1 MIKPRFQTQIS
12 GRHKLLLMTLCS
24 IGVMDDG
31 LPATSWNSSGSS
43 QRRGYG
49 GFGVRADVTLSRNQ
63 SAVSGTGREWDG
75 SFHGRPVLDEEGRM
89 VLAFIVFQDITA
101 RRQTELALRT
111 AKEQADQANLAK
123 SKFLAAASHDL
134 RQPLQSLLL
143 FTALLNEHVASA
155 KGRQLLGHLGQSLTA
170 LKDLLDGLLDISRL
184 DAGVVQP
191 TVETFPVQAF
201 LDEIAATFAPVAAT
215 KGLTLE
221 VAPCAVSVRSDR
233 TLLGRMVRNLVDN
246 AVRYTET
253 GRIRLL
259 SDQTEGGLRLEVQD
273 TGVGI
278 PPNHLDRIWEE
289 FHQVGNPERNRAQ
302 GLGLG
307 LAIVQR
313 LSQLLGHP
321 VTVRSHP
328 GQGSVFSIVVPV
340 SLTKPV
346 SRTPVPAPV
355 EEGSGQYAV
364 LVEDDPLVL
373 QSLQTTLQAWGYE
386 VLAAACADQAIE
398 QLRVVERRP
407 DVVIAD
413 YQLGGGRFGIEA
425 VLGIRALFAS
435 TIPGIILTG
444 ETGLDSTRAA
454 APHGLLVLH
463 KPVTP
468 QTLNAVLTQLRRGL
482 PHRG

>member
-75 SFHGRPVLDEEGRM
+75 SFHGRPVLDEDGRM

-191 TVETFPVQAF
+191 TVETFPLQAF
-201 LDEIAATFAPVAAT
+201 LDEIAATFAPVAAA
-215 KGLTLE
+215 KGLALE

-278 PPNHLDRIWEE
+278 PPNHLDRIW
-289 FHQVGNPERNRAQ
+289 
-302 GLGLG
+302 
-307 LAIVQR
+307 
-313 LSQLLGHP
+313 
-321 VTVRSHP
+321 
-328 GQGSVFSIVVPV
+328 
-340 SLTKPV
+340 
-346 SRTPVPAPV
+346 
-355 EEGSGQYAV
+355 
-364 LVEDDPLVL
+364 
-373 QSLQTTLQAWGYE
+373 
-386 VLAAACADQAIE
+386 
-398 QLRVVERRP
+398 
-407 DVVIAD
+407 
-413 YQLGGGRFGIEA
+413 
-425 VLGIRALFAS
+425 
-435 TIPGIILTG
+435 
-444 ETGLDSTRAA
+444 
-454 APHGLLVLH
+454 
-463 KPVTP
+463 
-468 QTLNAVLTQLRRGL
+468 
-482 PHRG
+482 